1 MSAQTS
7 KKYKSTANN
16 VTNHPSNN
24 SRKNCNLVLDDISP
38 ITDSQRKVFDYY
50 RKQYN
55 LVLKGSAG
63 TGKTFLSLYLALRDI
78 IQGYSDQNKLIIVR
92 SAVPT
97 RDVGAL
103 PGDLDE
109 KTGIYELPYYSICT
123 ELTENKNAYTSLKG
137 DGIITFVPTSYVRGI
152 TFRNSIIVVDEASNL
167 TYHELASIITRAGE
181 NCRFIFC
188 GDFKQTDFT
197 KEHEKKG
204 FRDFCRVI
212 NDMSSFKTIDF
223 TSDDIVRSELVK
235 SFIMAEEK
243 NGII

>member
-1 MSAQTS
+1 MSATTL
-7 KKYKSTANN
+7 KKIKKAANN
-16 VTNHPSNN
+16 VTNTPTTN
-24 SRKNCNLVLDDISP
+24 SRKHCNLYLDDISP
-38 ITDSQRKVFDYY
+38 ITDSQRKVFEYY
-50 RKQYN
+50 KKQYN
-55 LVLKGSAG
+55 LILKGSAG
-63 TGKTFLSLYLALRDI
+63 TGKTFLSIYLALRDI
-78 IQGYSDQNKLIIVR
+78 IHDLSDQNKLIIVR

-123 ELTENKNAYTSLKG
+123 ELTDNKNAYTSLKA
-137 DGIITFVPTSYVRGI
+137 DGIITFVPTSYVRGL

-167 TYHELASIITRAGE
+167 TYHELSSIITRAGE

-197 KEHEKKG
+197 KDHDKKG
-204 FRDFCRVI
+204 FRDFCKVI
-212 NDMSSFKTIDF
+212 NDMPSFKTVDF
-223 TSDDIVRSELVK
+223 TSEDIVRSELVK

-243 NGII
+243 NGIV